1 MVMRGITNRAILGV
15 ISGLSRVSIPEIV
28 AEILKTLNCLLL
40 QQDCAQQFQ
49 CVSIRSNIVPN
60 GLEPLSGPFFLL
72 VVQPQPQYIDMC
84 LVFIYCLFYVEKL
97 LIFCFSQLPQ
107 HFKCLNSNIVSNVK
121 IKEGNIAEYI
131 TASIKCSQNCECCDW
146 SVPVYYISIKQGC
159 MQRMLRVEYFC

>member
-40 QQDCAQQFQ
+40 QQDFAQQFQ
-49 CVSIRSNIVPN
+49 CVSNRSNIVPN

-84 LVFIYCLFYVEKL
+84 LVFIYCPFYVEKL
-97 LIFCFSQLPQ
+97 LIFFFFLSYVNV
-107 HFKCLNSNIVSNVK
+107 LN
-121 IKEGNIAEYI
+121 A
-131 TASIKCSQNCECCDW
+131 
-146 SVPVYYISIKQGC
+146 
-159 MQRMLRVEYFC
+159 